1 MEKVNLVLIHRW
13 IIDLMLNRRRV
24 QGRGFLYGGFALD
37 LLAVTSPRPAEALY
51 MLNTICTIKA
61 GAPLLCSVEDIKGG
75 LGTLTSVARN
85 KDAMN
90 KAVDITTA

>member
-1 MEKVNLVLIHRW
+1 
-13 IIDLMLNRRRV
+13 
-24 QGRGFLYGGFALD
+24 
-37 LLAVTSPRPAEALY
+37 

>member
-1 MEKVNLVLIHRW
+1 MARKIEKLVEFRYS
-13 IIDLMLNRRRV
+13 IIRSFTTPISNSI
-24 QGRGFLYGGFALD
+24 Q
-37 LLAVTSPRPAEALY
+37 
-51 MLNTICTIKA
+51 
-61 GAPLLCSVEDIKGG
+61 DIKGG